1 MKLNKHKKDEYQII
15 CNIVDNL
22 NGYTVIEGISILA
35 TVIWMIIRN
44 SSNDH
49 VVRKKMCEDV
59 ARSLKGICN
68 LKCKDTQA

>member
-1 MKLNKHKKDEYQII
+1 MKKDEYQIF

-35 TVIWMIIRN
+35 TVIWTIIRN

-59 ARSLKGICN
+59 ARSLKGLCYP
-68 LKCKDTQA
+68 KCKDTQA

>member
-1 MKLNKHKKDEYQII
+1 M
-15 CNIVDNL
+15 DNL
-22 NGYTVIEGISILA
+22 NGYTVIEGLSILT
-35 TVIWMIIRN
+35 TVIWTIIHN

-49 VVRKKMCEDV
+49 VVREKMCEDV

>member
-1 MKLNKHKKDEYQII
+1 MKKDEYQIY

-22 NGYTVIEGISILA
+22 NGYTVIEGISILT
-35 TVIWMIIRN
+35 TVIYSMIHT

-49 VVRKKMCEDV
+49 VVRKMMCEDV
-59 ARSLKGICN
+59 ARSLKGLCN